1 MGGAALQVHMA
12 PQGQARPGMDP
23 LEHILQL
30 DLTLQIWPTK
40 PTLVS
45 IVTVVSGTIQGSVL
59 CPLNLI
65 VEQTG
70 EVVHQVH
77 MALPDR
83 ARLVMGPLELV

>member
-1 MGGAALQVHMA
+1 MEGVA
-12 PQGQARPGMDP
+12 PREHTAPPGQAQLVTDL
-23 LEHILQL
+23 LEHTTLL
-30 DLTLQIWPTK
+30 VLTLQIWPTK

-45 IVTVVSGTIQGSVL
+45 IVTVVSGTVQGSVL

-83 ARLVMGPLELV
+83 ARLVMGPLEQV